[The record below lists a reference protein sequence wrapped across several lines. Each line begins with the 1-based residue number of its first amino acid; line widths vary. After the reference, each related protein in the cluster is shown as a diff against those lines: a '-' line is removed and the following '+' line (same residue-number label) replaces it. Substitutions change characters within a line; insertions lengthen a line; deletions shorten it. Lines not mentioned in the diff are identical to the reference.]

1 MEDSRPRLSGQTAV
15 PTVRQTGG
23 PSAITDATPVFHC
36 RTLEFARRRN
46 SGIDSGDNL
55 RWPHTDLPPERTCFT
70 SPGPVESPSM
80 NNSSPPV
87 IVALIAASSLFLNAN
102 IVGQATSPLPA
113 PVPSPKESPPAVTD
127 YDLRWGVKIPMRD
140 KIELNATLYLPK
152 NSPRTPVIFT
162 LTPYISD
169 TYHPRAAYFASHG
182 YAFALVDVR
191 GRGNSSGEFE
201 PFAQE
206 PHDGYDV
213 VEWLAQQPFCDGKVT
228 MWGGSYAGFDQWAT
242 AKEFPP
248 HLVTIVPVAAAH
260 PPLDYPSTDNIGQN
274 YDVQWFTLTSGR
286 AGQQNLFAD
295 HKFWRTKFL
304 EAYKKHIPF
313 KSLDSFVGNPSV
325 NFQRILKHPTADAY
339 YDAMVPAREQLQ
351 KITMPILTITGQYD
365 GDELGA
371 LSFYRDHLANASPE
385 ARAKHFL
392 IIGPWDHA
400 GTRTPTDEVAGVK
413 FGGASLLDL
422 NDLHRQ
428 WYDWTI
434 KSGPKPEF
442 LKNQVAYYLLA
453 AGNSGAQGEWKYAD
467 SLETLITNPRTF
479 YLDSKS
485 GDANGVFRSGTLTVE
500 QPKEGAD
507 RYTYDPLDTGR
518 GENVEGVEDNQKTAA
533 IDQRY
538 ALSIGADGLVYHTDP
553 LPNEIPLVGC
563 PSVTLWVSIDTP
575 DTDLSADLYE
585 IQPDGTSLAL
595 WNDIRRLRYRESLRQ
610 EKLVKPGEI
619 VKCDFNPGL
628 FVARRL
634 MKGSR
639 LRLVISS
646 PNSIFL
652 QKNYNSGGVVAEETA
667 KEAHT
672 AHVQVYH
679 NAAHASA
686 VQLPLR

>member
-1 MEDSRPRLSGQTAV
+1 
-15 PTVRQTGG
+15 
-23 PSAITDATPVFHC
+23 
-36 RTLEFARRRN
+36 
-46 SGIDSGDNL
+46 
-55 RWPHTDLPPERTCFT
+55 
-70 SPGPVESPSM
+70 M
-80 NNSSPPV
+80 NNFLPPV
-87 IVALIAASSLFLNAN
+87 IVAVIAASSLFFNAN
-102 IVGQATSPLPA
+102 IVAQATSPPPA
-113 PVPSPKESPPAVTD
+113 PVPSPKESPPPAAD

-140 KIELNATLYLPK
+140 KVELNATLYLPK
-152 NSPRTPVIFT
+152 NSLRTPVIFT

-260 PPLDYPSTDNIGQN
+260 PPLDYPSIDNVGQN

-295 HKFWRTKFL
+295 QKFWRTKFL
-304 EAYKKHIPF
+304 QAYKEHIPF
-313 KSLDSFVGNPSV
+313 KSLDSFVGNPST

-339 YDAMVPAREQLQ
+339 YDAMVPTREQYQ
-351 KITMPILTITGQYD
+351 KITMPILTITAQYD

-371 LSFYRDHLANASPE
+371 LSFYRDHLANASSE
-385 ARAKHFL
+385 AHAKHFL

-467 SLETLITNPRTF
+467 SLETLTANPRTF

-485 GDANGVFRSGTLTVE
+485 GDANGVFRLGTLTVE

-538 ALSIGADGLVYHTDP
+538 ALSIGGDGLVYHTDP
-553 LPNEIPLVGC
+553 LPSEMPLVGC
-563 PSVTLWVSIDTP
+563 PGVTLWVSIDTP

-585 IQPDGTSLAL
+585 IQPDGTSIAL
-595 WNDIRRLRYRESLRQ
+595 WNDVRRLRYRESLRQ

-652 QKNYNSGGVVAEETA
+652 QKNYNSGGAVAEETA
-667 KEAHT
+667 KDART

-679 NAAHASA
+679 NAANASA